1 MLLSQRV
8 LLTLCFR
15 SINKRAMKEIN
26 RLKVVLSEKR
36 KTGKW
41 LAENLGKDTATVSRW
56 CNNHAQPSV
65 ETFCRIAELLKI
77 DMRKLFNKTN

>member
-15 SINKRAMKEIN
+15 SIKIKVMKEIN
-26 RLKVVLSEKR
+26 RVKQVLIEQN

-56 CNNHAQPSV
+56 CTNHAQPSI
-65 ETFCRIAELLKI
+65 ETFTRIADLLEV
-77 DMRKLFNKTN
+77 DLSELFNKTK

>member
-1 MLLSQRV
+1 
-8 LLTLCFR
+8 
-15 SINKRAMKEIN
+15 MKEIN
-26 RLKVVLSEKR
+26 RLKAVLIEQG

-65 ETFCRIAELLKI
+65 EMFTRIAELL
-77 DMRKLFNKTN
+77 DVDVRKLLNKTK

>member
-15 SINKRAMKEIN
+15 SIKIKVMKEIN
-26 RLKVVLSEKR
+26 RLKQVLIEQN

>member
-15 SINKRAMKEIN
+15 SIKIKVMKEIN
-26 RLKVVLSEKR
+26 RVKQVLIEQN